1 VISVQP
7 HPLPGP
13 PKPIPGPPP
22 GAEDS
27 AVLIDRVRAATD
39 AVAALDH
46 LPVAEH
52 VSRFDAVHAA
62 LTDALSSVD
71 KV

>member
-1 VISVQP
+1 MITVQP
-7 HPLPGP
+7 H
-13 PKPIPGPPP
+13 PIPGPPIP
-22 GAEDS
+22 GPPAGLEDP
-27 AVLIDRVRAATD
+27 AVVIDRVRASAE
-39 AVAALDH
+39 AVAELDH